1 MSSLLQEE
9 VREAKYTRECLLKR
23 LIASEPNLK
32 TPHQSISLSQCLM
45 SSKQVGW
52 KVKGGTLINIQ
63 CMSALIAELRAF
75 SLYTDTCCKQTASS
89 REASPAYLCL
99 IYIYVY
105 IYTHTY
111 WLVRKRNYSINNE
124 REFNTVTFIPVEL
137 LVCYPV

>member
-1 MSSLLQEE
+1 MRISVSSLLQEE

-99 IYIYVY
+99 IYICIYLHTHAY
-105 IYTHTY
+105 IYFDFY
-111 WLVRKRNYSINNE
+111 V
-124 REFNTVTFIPVEL
+124 
-137 LVCYPV
+137 